1 MHATLRAMS
10 TYLGRVATRRPLL
23 VCLAWLIV
31 ILAGF
36 GIGSQVMSRF
46 EGSGLNV
53 ASSESYQTGQ
63 YLNQQDPSGDQITAL
78 ITDADVTTPAIR
90 DEVLAATADVRRISG
105 VVSVSTPY
113 PNGVSKD
120 SRAVAVKV
128 TFAANLGSD
137 ADDTAVNAAYDR
149 FHRISGPTVYVSG
162 GSLLDKQMNH
172 GIKRALSLAEE
183 LSLPIILIALFI
195 VFGSFLAALLPLAVS
210 LAGIGSALL
219 ILLGFSHLTTL
230 SEYALTITTMI
241 GLGIGVDYSLLLVSR
256 FREERQSV
264 WDRREAA
271 RRATARAGRTVL
283 FSGLTV
289 TISALGLCFFDN
301 SFLRSIG
308 LATASVV
315 LVDMLAA
322 LTLLPAMLALFGVKV
337 NRSHA
342 PRSSGFFASVAQAAT
357 RLRFGVVVAAT
368 ALLVLLA
375 MPLAGL
381 HSSNGDASWLP
392 KSTESRQEF
401 EAATAHYGQASSN
414 PIDVVVRGNSPQYT
428 AFVEKISALPQVSG
442 VTIVTLRDGD
452 RLVEL
457 APAGGD
463 AASDGLALV
472 REIRADRG
480 ALDVQVTGNAAQVV
494 DYEAML
500 ARGAPWA
507 IGFVALTI
515 MVLLFAYTGSLL
527 IPIKT
532 LITTA
537 LSLGASLGVVV
548 LVFQGGHAASLFGV
562 GSGGLGSLDVVTA
575 PVVAAIAFGL
585 AMDYE
590 IFILGR
596 VREAYRA
603 DPADPRAAVTLGL
616 QRSGRIVTSAA
627 LLIAVVFACF
637 MVGGNAV
644 IGQIGLGL
652 TLAVL
657 LDATVVR
664 MLLVPATMALLGHA
678 AWWPRGTANRRPA
691 SSEPPI
697 SVPAAAATRR
707 SESGRARQPN

>member
-1 MHATLRAMS
+1 MS
-10 TYLGRVATRRPLL
+10 SNQKSPAALLGRIATGRPRL
-23 VCLAWLIV
+23 VCLSWLIL
-31 ILAGF
+31 ILVGF
-36 GIGSQVMSRF
+36 VVGGQVTSRF

-53 ASSESYQTGQ
+53 VSSESYQAGQ
-63 YLNQQDPSGDQITAL
+63 YLNRQDPSGDQITAL
-78 ITDADVTTPAIR
+78 LTGDDVASPAVR
-90 DEVLAATADVRRISG
+90 SEVLAAAADVRHISG

-120 SRAVAVKV
+120 GQAVAVRV
-128 TFAANLGSD
+128 TFAENLSSD
-137 ADDTAVNAAYDR
+137 ADDTAVNAAYSR
-149 FHRISGPTVYVSG
+149 FHQISGPTVYVSG

-172 GIKRALSLAEE
+172 GINKALKLAEE
-183 LSLPIILIALFI
+183 LSLPIILIGLFL

-210 LAGIGSALL
+210 LAGIACALL
-219 ILLGFSHLTTL
+219 ILLGFSHFTTL

-241 GLGIGVDYSLLLVSR
+241 GLGIGVDYSLLLISR

-264 WDRREAA
+264 WDKREAA

-289 TISALGLCFFDN
+289 TISSLALCFFDN

-322 LTLLPAMLALFGVKV
+322 LTLLPALLAVFGVKAT
-337 NRSHA
+337 RAHA
-342 PRSSGFFASVAQAAT
+342 PRTTGFFSRVAQFAAKM
-357 RLRFGVVVAAT
+357 RYAVVLVVT

-381 HSSNGDASWLP
+381 HSSNGDARWLP
-392 KSTESRQEF
+392 QSTESRQEF
-401 EAATAHYGQASSN
+401 EAATQHYGSASSN
-414 PIDVVVRGNSPQYT
+414 PVEVVVRGTGPQYT
-428 AFVEKISALPQVSG
+428 AFVAKISALPQVSG
-442 VTIVTLRDGD
+442 VTTTPLRDGGT
-452 RLVEL
+452 LVEL
-457 APAGGD
+457 APTGGD

-472 REIRADRG
+472 REIRTDRG
-480 ALDVQVTGNAAQVV
+480 PLDVQVTGNAAQVV

-500 ARGAPWA
+500 GRGAPWA
-507 IGFVALTI
+507 IGFAALTI
-515 MVLLFAYTGSLL
+515 LVLLFAFTGSLL

-532 LITTA
+532 LLTTA
-537 LSLGASLGVVV
+537 LSLSASLGVVV
-548 LVFQGGHAASLFGV
+548 LVFQQGHGAGLFGV
-562 GSGGLGSLDVVTA
+562 SSGGLGSLDVVTA

-596 VREAYRA
+596 VREARLA
-603 DPADPRAAVTLGL
+603 NPGDPHAAVALGL
-616 QRSGRIVTSAA
+616 QRSGRIVTGAA

-644 IGQIGLGL
+644 IGQVGLGL

-664 MLLVPATMALLGHA
+664 MLLVPATMAILGEA
-678 AWWPRGTANRRPA
+678 AWWAPGRIR
-691 SSEPPI
+691 
-697 SVPAAAATRR
+697 AAAPTLA
-707 SESGRARQPN
+707 GAVD

>member
-1 MHATLRAMS
+1 
-10 TYLGRVATRRPLL
+10 
-23 VCLAWLIV
+23 
-31 ILAGF
+31 
-36 GIGSQVMSRF
+36 
-46 EGSGLNV
+46 
-53 ASSESYQTGQ
+53 
-63 YLNQQDPSGDQITAL
+63 
-78 ITDADVTTPAIR
+78 
-90 DEVLAATADVRRISG
+90 
-105 VVSVSTPY
+105 
-113 PNGVSKD
+113 
-120 SRAVAVKV
+120 
-128 TFAANLGSD
+128 
-137 ADDTAVNAAYDR
+137 
-149 FHRISGPTVYVSG
+149 
-162 GSLLDKQMNH
+162 
-172 GIKRALSLAEE
+172 
-183 LSLPIILIALFI
+183 
-195 VFGSFLAALLPLAVS
+195 
-210 LAGIGSALL
+210 
-219 ILLGFSHLTTL
+219 
-230 SEYALTITTMI
+230 
-241 GLGIGVDYSLLLVSR
+241 
-256 FREERQSV
+256 
-264 WDRREAA
+264 
-271 RRATARAGRTVL
+271 
-283 FSGLTV
+283 
-289 TISALGLCFFDN
+289 
-301 SFLRSIG
+301 
-308 LATASVV
+308 
-315 LVDMLAA
+315 
-322 LTLLPAMLALFGVKV
+322 
-337 NRSHA
+337 
-342 PRSSGFFASVAQAAT
+342 
-357 RLRFGVVVAAT
+357 VAAT

-428 AFVEKISALPQVSG
+428 AFVEKISALPRVSG
-442 VTIVTLRDGD
+442 VTFVTLRDGD

-472 REIRADRG
+472 REVRADRG
-480 ALDVQVTGNAAQVV
+480 ALDVQVTGSAAQVV

-548 LVFQGGHAASLFGV
+548 LVFQDGHAASLFGV

-603 DPADPRAAVTLGL
+603 DPADPRAAVALGL

-678 AWWPRGTANRRPA
+678 AWWPSGTANRRPD

-697 SVPAAAATRR
+697 PEVATRR
-707 SESGRARQPN
+707 SESGRAKL

>member
-1 MHATLRAMS
+1 MS
-10 TYLGRVATRRPLL
+10 TYPGRVATRRPLL

-36 GIGSQVMSRF
+36 GIGGQVMSRF
-46 EGSGLNV
+46 EGSGLDV
-53 ASSESYQTGQ
+53 ASSESYQAGR

-78 ITDADVTTPAIR
+78 ITGADVTTPAIR
-90 DEVLAATADVRRISG
+90 GEVLAATADVRRISG

-120 SRAVAVKV
+120 GQAVAVKV

-172 GIKRALSLAEE
+172 GIKKALSLAEE

-219 ILLGFSHLTTL
+219 ILLGFSHVTTL

-301 SFLRSIG
+301 GFLRSIG

-315 LVDMLAA
+315 LIDMLAA
-322 LTLLPAMLALFGVKV
+322 LTLLPALLALFGVKV

-342 PRSSGFFASVAQAAT
+342 PRSSGFFASAAQAAT
-357 RLRFGVVVAAT
+357 RLRYGVVVAAT

-401 EAATAHYGQASSN
+401 EAATAHAFNRHSGQASSN

-442 VTIVTLRDGD
+442 VTFVTLRDGN

-472 REIRADRG
+472 REIRTDRG
-480 ALDVQVTGNAAQVV
+480 ALDVQVTGSAAQVV

-507 IGFVALTI
+507 IGFVVLTI

-548 LVFQGGHAASLFGV
+548 LVFQDGHGASLFGV

-603 DPADPRAAVTLGL
+603 DQADPRAAVALGL

-678 AWWPRGTANRRPA
+678 AWWPRGTATRPA
-691 SSEPPI
+691 AEPPI
-697 SVPAAAATRR
+697 SDVATRR
-707 SESGRARQPN
+707 SESGRATL